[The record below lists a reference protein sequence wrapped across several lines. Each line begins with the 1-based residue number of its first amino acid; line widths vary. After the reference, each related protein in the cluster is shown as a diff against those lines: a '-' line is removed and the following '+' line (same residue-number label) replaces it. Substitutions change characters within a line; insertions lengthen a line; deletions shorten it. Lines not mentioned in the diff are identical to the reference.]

1 MHKDIIHVYDVKQM
15 QNWPKSQEVVFADR
29 RHYRSL
35 SLIVMNWGPTPPY
48 WAGSQCPKII
58 IPPLMDSAEFRM
70 TVWLTGKCRFGDE
83 GTDDTAANRP
93 QGWAQS
99 LVTRSRTEMQVSTEP
114 CPPHPPG
121 VRSPVNTSKIAL
133 HKENANVRQ
142 PRENIVFLF
151 RAQVNQNSQGKRT

>member
-1 MHKDIIHVYDVKQM
+1 MHKDIIRVYDVKQM

-48 WAGSQCPKII
+48 WAGSQCPKFIT
-58 IPPLMDSAEFRM
+58 PHSWTQPSFVWRFDWPASA
-70 TVWLTGKCRFGDE
+70 GFGDE
-83 GTDDTAANRP
+83 GTDDAAANRP

-99 LVTRSRTEMQVSTEP
+99 LVTRSRTEMQGSAQP

-121 VRSPVNTSKIAL
+121 ARSPVSTSKIAL
-133 HKENANVRQ
+133 HKENSNLRQ
-142 PRENIVFLF
+142 PRENMVFLF
-151 RAQVNQNSQGKRT
+151 RAQVNRNSQGRRT